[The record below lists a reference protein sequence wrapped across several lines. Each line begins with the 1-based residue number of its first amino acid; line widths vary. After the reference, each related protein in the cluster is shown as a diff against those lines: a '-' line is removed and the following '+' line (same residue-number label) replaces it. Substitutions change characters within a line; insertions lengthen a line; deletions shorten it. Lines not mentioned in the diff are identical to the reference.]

1 MIADMHCH
9 YPMHLA
15 AQDPKEP
22 LPGRAADLTINAM
35 TRPSRRPR
43 WVDLLRAR
51 ALRCASRPLNYNRGW
66 RVSLEELETG
76 GVRVVFSVLYEPF
89 AELDFDEPYAAGP
102 EDSYFG
108 DLERRIAQVEED
120 LRGQERSAERLVI
133 VKTKADLERA
143 VREEKVAFMHCVEG
157 GFHLGSDLD
166 EIPHRVAALKQ
177 AGVVYITVA
186 HLFFRRVATNAPAIP
201 FLPDPVYK
209 AVFRQPREGLTRLG
223 ETVLKA
229 MYDQRMLIDLSHMS
243 EHALAAT
250 LALLDRWDRETDSEP
265 TERPVI
271 ATHAGFRLRRRG
283 QEYMLSAD
291 SVRAIARRGGVI
303 GLILARHQLNEG
315 AGVRDDE
322 DPKETPKTLFRHI
335 EAIRDCLPEP
345 RNDHVAI
352 GSDLDGFI
360 NPTVAGV
367 IKAGDMLSLEE
378 PLRRA
383 YGAEADKILHANA
396 LRVAMTALPDAS
408 SP

>member
-15 AQDPKEP
+15 AEDPKER
-22 LPGRAADLTINAM
+22 LPGGRPADLTINAM

-51 ALRCASRPLNYNRGW
+51 TLRIASRPLNYNRGW

-76 GVRVVFSVLYEPF
+76 GVRAVFSVLYEPF
-89 AELDFDEPYAAGP
+89 AELDFDEPYKAGP

-108 DLERRIAQVEED
+108 DLERRIAQVEDD
-120 LRGQERSAERLVI
+120 LRGQKNAARRLVI
-133 VKTKADLERA
+133 VKTKADLQQA
-143 VREEKVAFMHCVEG
+143 VKDEKVAFMHCVEG
-157 GFHLGSDLD
+157 GFHLGSDLA
-166 EIPHRVAALKQ
+166 EIPGRVAALKR
-177 AGVVYITVA
+177 AGVVYVTVA
-186 HLFFRRVATNAPAIP
+186 HLFYRRVATNAPAIP

-209 AVFRQPREGLTRLG
+209 AVFCQPRKGLTRLG

-229 MYDQRMLIDLSHMS
+229 LYDERMLIDLSHMS

-250 LALLDRWDRETDSEP
+250 FALLDRWDRETGSEP
-265 TERPVI
+265 TERPVV
-271 ATHAGFRLRRRG
+271 ATHAGFRLKRRG
-283 QEYMLSAD
+283 QEYMLSAET
-291 SVRAIARRGGVI
+291 VRAIARRGGVI

-322 DPKETPKTLFRHI
+322 DPTVTPRTLRRHI
-335 EAIRDCLPEP
+335 DAIRGGLPEP
-345 RNDHVAI
+345 SKDHVAI

-360 NPTVAGV
+360 NPTVAG
-367 IKAGDMLSLEE
+367 IEKAGDLRTLEE

-383 YGAEADKILHANA
+383 YGADADKILHRNA
-396 LRVAMTALPDAS
+396 LRVATAALPDS
-408 SP
+408 